1 MMASAYLI
9 FWAILI
15 LTCGYALVKGRK
27 YERLAA
33 GLFVAATI
41 LSVVDHALLQ
51 VRYQR
56 LDVGEFMV
64 DSTLLVSVIAIALA
78 SDRFWP
84 LWVAGLQLVDSM
96 AHVLKAITGDASS
109 LGLWICRA
117 LLELPD
123 SLHSVHRHVA
133 AASADRVTRPSAGS
147 LNDVGLSHP
156 EG

>member
-96 AHVLKAITGDASS
+96 AHVLKAITGDLPPWAYGFAERFWSYPILFILFIGTWRQHRRTASPVQ
-109 LGLWICRA
+109 A
-117 LLELPD
+117 PD
-123 SLHSVHRHVA
+123 R
-133 AASADRVTRPSAGS
+133 
-147 LNDVGLSHP
+147 
-156 EG
+156 